1 MEAAFKSI
9 PEAEFDVS
17 WKPYQLSPNAPTQSK
32 MAGFMKYMQDETKVR
47 EFFKKL
53 ESEGQQT
60 GIAFEFDGEMGDTF
74 NAHRLAEW
82 ALTVC
87 GSGAQDKL
95 VEAQFSEYM
104 ETGSPPCDNA
114 SLLRAVEKVGL
125 DVPAAR
131 QVLESNAYADETK
144 KKIEEAKDIE
154 EVPTFYV
161 NGKCVGYGIKST
173 AELEGMIRSNL

>member
-1 MEAAFKSI
+1 
-9 PEAEFDVS
+9 
-17 WKPYQLSPNAPTQSK
+17 
-32 MAGFMKYMQDETKVR
+32 MKYMGDETKVR

-82 ALTVC
+82 ALTVA

-104 ETGSPPCDNA
+104 EGGAPPSDNA

-131 QVLESNAYADETK
+131 QVLE
-144 KKIEEAKDIE
+144 
-154 EVPTFYV
+154 
-161 NGKCVGYGIKST
+161 
-173 AELEGMIRSNL
+173 